1 MHRAYLFYSVVQLES
16 YRNIVDDKA
25 IKVGVLQHIMR
36 IDGYVNPLSFIS
48 GLPYLSIRSC
58 IDDELDIFPHLILTA
73 DDDWSPS
80 NLVHIIVD
88 DDDKWLDKS
97 IPKKKTLIKRNP
109 NLKNKSKKLGLIGI
123 LGKIYDDRANYLHG
137 YNTCIPES
145 CFHVKQGNRRIM
157 RKELNQ

>member
-16 YRNIVDDKA
+16 YRNIGDDKS

-48 GLPYLSIRSC
+48 GLPYLSICSC
-58 IDDELDIFPHLILTA
+58 IDDELDIFPHLIITA

-88 DDDKWLDKS
+88 DDDNGLNQCPTTRMG
-97 IPKKKTLIKRNP
+97 IRN
-109 NLKNKSKKLGLIGI
+109 
-123 LGKIYDDRANYLHG
+123 NYLMNIAYIG
-137 YNTCIPES
+137 TATLSNSLT
-145 CFHVKQGNRRIM
+145 F
-157 RKELNQ
+157 LTT